1 VRLTYVGHSTVLVEL
16 DGLRL
21 LTDPVLRPRVAHI
34 VRGRGVAKPGALGE
48 VDVVLISHVHHDHF
62 DPASLRMIDGRFAL
76 VVPRGARKAA
86 ARLGRGHVTEL
97 GVGQSVRV
105 RGLGLTATYAA
116 HRKGRLFDRQTE
128 AIGFVIDGTQRIYF
142 AGDTDV
148 FPAMR
153 ELRTRLDV
161 ALLPV
166 SGWGPTLGPGHL
178 DPDRAAEALALIEP
192 RVAVPIHWGTL
203 YRIGLRRSRR
213 KLLDEAPE
221 AFARAA
227 ATLAPS
233 VEVRVLQPGEATVVA
248 PVDG

>member
-34 VRGRGVAKPGALGE
+34 MRGRGVAQPGALGA

-62 DPASLRMIDGRFAL
+62 DPASLRMIEGRFEL
-76 VVPRGARKAA
+76 VVPRGARNAA
-86 ARLGRGHVTEL
+86 ARLARGRVTEL
-97 GVGQSVRV
+97 GVGESLRV
-105 RGLGLTATYAA
+105 GGVMLTATYAA

-128 AIGFVIDGTQRIYF
+128 AIGFTVHGTQGIYF

-153 ELRTRLDV
+153 ELRKRVDV

-166 SGWGPTLGPGHL
+166 SGWGPTVGPGHL
-178 DPDRAAEALALIEP
+178 DPDRAAQALAQIEP
-192 RVAVPIHWGTL
+192 RIAVPIHWGTL

-213 KLLDEAPE
+213 KLLDEAPA

-227 ATLAPS
+227 AELAPS
-233 VEVRVLQPGEATVVA
+233 VDVRILQPGEATVVE
-248 PVDG
+248 PVSP